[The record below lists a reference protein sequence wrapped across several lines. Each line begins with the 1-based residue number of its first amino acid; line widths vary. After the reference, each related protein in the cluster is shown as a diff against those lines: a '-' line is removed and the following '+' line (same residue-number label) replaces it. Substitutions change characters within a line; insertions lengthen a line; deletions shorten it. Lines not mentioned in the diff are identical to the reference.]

1 MDLFDVLTLLGGLSL
16 FLFGMNLMGASLE
29 KRAGSSLKILL
40 GKLTSRK
47 ILGFL
52 TGMGVTAV
60 IQSSSATTVMVVGFV
75 NSGLLTLRQAISVI
89 MGANVGTT
97 VTAWILSL
105 TGLDGDNFFV
115 MLLKP
120 TSFTPIL
127 ALIGVVLTMMAKSD
141 KKKDVGMILLGFA
154 VLMFGMDTMS
164 GAVAGLEEVP
174 AFRNILLMFSN
185 PVLGVLAGAGLTA
198 IIQSSS
204 ASVGILQALSATGQ
218 VTYGAAIP
226 IIMGQNIGTCVTAMI
241 SSVGANKNAKRA
253 AVVHLLFNIVGTAV
267 WLAVFYGIN
276 AVVQFSF
283 VSHSIDQLGIAVV
296 HTAFNIL
303 CTALLFPFSGLLE
316 KMACRLVPDTK
327 APEKIQ
333 ILDERFLATPSVAI
347 DRCQEVAETMAR
359 ISMDA
364 LKTSC
369 QLIEHYDPKSA
380 QAVRETEQEA
390 DQYEDMLGTYLVKLG
405 RADLNAADSRETAKL
420 LHIIGDFERISDH
433 AVNLVESAEEIR
445 NKGLSFSVHAKQEL
459 AVLTAAVGEV
469 MDLALDAFLQN
480 DPALAA
486 KVEPLEQVVDTLKE
500 QLRNRHILRLQKG
513 ECTIELGFVWS
524 DLLTSLERV
533 ADHCSNI
540 AGCVIEMSHDSL
552 DVHEYLDNVKA
563 GGPGFLR
570 AYEAYAQKYALM

>member
-141 KKKDVGMILLGFA
+141 KKKDVGLILLGFA

-174 AFRNILLMFSN
+174 EFRNILLMFSN